1 MNRMLLP
8 SQKCK
13 RIIQE
18 RNFKFS
24 TFIHNSSIS
33 YVMLPSISNR
43 FAKESIAMKFSALTD
58 ISRCLSLA
66 HSSRM
71 KETIEGL
78 AMN

>member
-1 MNRMLLP
+1 MNLVLLP
-8 SQKCK
+8 SQKCR

-43 FAKESIAMKFSALTD
+43 FANRKRVNCYEIFCINRYQQVSVIGTFITD
-58 ISRCLSLA
+58 
-66 HSSRM
+66 
-71 KETIEGL
+71 EG
-78 AMN
+78 NN